1 MKALNAA
8 KILACLTLSYLC
20 VVASIVV
27 WRAGNA
33 FDSNLAKW
41 GDSGAQTFAG
51 LNAPCTPVKG
61 TVYTVDHPV
70 PCGTLADM
78 NRTLATVRGTFGQI
92 EAAANHENKNLTT
105 LDSQELAL
113 FTDLHLTAQAAARTA
128 DSLSGTA
135 TALTGTATAA
145 TATLSEGKRTIA
157 AFQPVLAG
165 LTEATGSINEFLKG
179 QMLTKTL
186 PEIAVNLD
194 KGIVTG
200 DAIAADVYVAAHP
213 LLNPDPCKTAK
224 CRLRRYVW
232 PAIRVGL
239 GLGSDF
245 SGWERAAGKAVPVK
259 VQ

>member
-1 MKALNAA
+1 MKALIAA

-145 TATLSEGKRTIA
+145 TATITTAGTTIA
-157 AFQPVLAG
+157 AFQPVLAAFTQDG
-165 LTEATGSINEFLKG
+165 KDLDSRINDPHVTNLVAHLAGMSASGDKMLADAQWKTHQLLHPDKVKLGFWGATWAGVK
-179 QMLTKTL
+179 
-186 PEIAVNLD
+186 
-194 KGIVTG
+194 
-200 DAIAADVYVAAHP
+200 AIHDIEP
-213 LLNPDPCKTAK
+213 P
-224 CRLRRYVW
+224 
-232 PAIRVGL
+232 I
-239 GLGSDF
+239 F
-245 SGWERAAGKAVPVK
+245 
-259 VQ
+259 